1 MPPVTIEDLKKVVAL
16 SDLPDDHLQWIL
28 EHSEYHEYAD
38 GDIVA
43 KYGDPAE
50 IMWISLE
57 GKVAF
62 YMYINGRQV
71 YYFTF
76 ENNNVTGGVGG
87 LMPYSRMKTYP
98 GYSYALGELKLL
110 RINKKYFAEMELLN
124 PEFIQRLIGYMT
136 ERAKAFATTQLQHEK
151 VNALGNLAAGVAH
164 ELNNPAAAI
173 NGISDALAKRLDRNY
188 ELTEKFLQYNI
199 TPQHIQNIRTLV
211 KKKENEPKQKI
222 KPTTL
227 QRMQKEDE
235 IEEWLENNGLTE
247 RETAE
252 TFSEYGFSTEELEN
266 ICNDLGKEAFIHV
279 SPWLENL
286 LSSRKIIKDL
296 ANLPN
301 ALPKERDLIKSHVH
315 MDRTNDMQPTNIH
328 QDIENTLT
336 LLGFKLREK
345 NIEVTKKL
353 SHNMPPV
360 PAYGG
365 ELNQVWTNLIDNAL
379 FYLEKNGL
387 LTVETSCDDKNVT
400 VSIIDNGKG
409 ISKEIM
415 TRIFEPFFTTK
426 KVGEGTGIGLDIVN
440 RIVKRH
446 QGDIK
451 VFSEPGR
458 TEFKVCIPLVHQ
470 PASN

>member
-1 MPPVTIEDLKKVVAL
+1 METVTIEDLKKVIAL
-16 SDLPDDHLQWIL
+16 SDLPDAHLQWIL

-43 KYGDPAE
+43 KYGEPAE
-50 IMWISLE
+50 IMWISLA

-110 RINKKYFAEMELLN
+110 RINKKHFAELELLN
-124 PEFIQRLIGYMT
+124 PDFIQKLIGYMT

-151 VNALGNLAAGVAH
+151 VNALGNLAAGIAH

-173 NGISDALAKRLDRNY
+173 NGISGELTKRLDRNY
-188 ELTEKFLQYNI
+188 ELTEKLLECNI
-199 TPQHIQNIRTLV
+199 TPQYMQNIRTLV
-211 KKKENEPKQKI
+211 KKKEDEPKQKI
-222 KPTTL
+222 KLTTL

-235 IEEWLENNGLTE
+235 IEEWLQSNGLTQ

-266 ICNDLGKEAFIHV
+266 ICKNLGKEAFIQLI
-279 SPWLENL
+279 PWLENL
-286 LSSRKIIKDL
+286 LSSRKIITDL
-296 ANLPN
+296 ANASGRISNLVGS
-301 ALPKERDLIKSHVH
+301 IKSHVH
-315 MDRTNDMQPTNIH
+315 MDRTNDLEPTNIH

-345 NIEVTKKL
+345 NIEINKKFC
-353 SHNMPPV
+353 HNMPPV

-365 ELNQVWTNLIDNAL
+365 ELNQVWTNLIDNAI
-379 FYLEKNGL
+379 FALEKNGS
-387 LTVETSCDDKNVT
+387 LTIETSCDDKNIM
-400 VSIIDNGKG
+400 VSITDNGKG
-409 ISKEIM
+409 ISKEIIS
-415 TRIFEPFFTTK
+415 RIFDPFFTTK

-446 QGDIK
+446 KGDIK
-451 VFSEPGR
+451 VTSEPGR
-458 TEFKVCIPLVHQ
+458 TEFTVCIPYVQ
-470 PASN
+470 QASSN